1 MTILDLLQD
10 ARSLIDEYNSG
21 GVILPE
27 AETIEIDTNALR
39 YINMGLNEIYLYS
52 RNYETY
58 TITQTPT
65 EEQKLAG
72 NWLPY
77 QLPDNFG
84 ELDRMVLADGR
95 YKLDQMTQLEG
106 YKTLYLSP
114 YFEGTIRVV
123 YKPRPPRLTDFSAV
137 LPINNV
143 LSEQY
148 MVFYVAA
155 KIAMTELPDRAG
167 YFEQKANDLLIRA
180 MQPQPAQE
188 IPIVNVY

>member
-1 MTILDLLQD
+1 
-10 ARSLIDEYNSG
+10 
-21 GVILPE
+21 
-27 AETIEIDTNALR
+27 
-39 YINMGLNEIYLYS
+39 MGLNEIYLYA

-58 TITQTPT
+58 TITQIPT

-95 YKLDQMTQLEG
+95 YKLDQMAQLEG

-155 KIAMTELPDRAG
+155 KIAMTELPDRAD